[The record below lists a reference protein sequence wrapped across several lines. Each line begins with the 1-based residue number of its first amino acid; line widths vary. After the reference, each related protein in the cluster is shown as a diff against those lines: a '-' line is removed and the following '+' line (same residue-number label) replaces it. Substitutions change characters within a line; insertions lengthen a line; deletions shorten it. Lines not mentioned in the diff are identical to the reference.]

1 MHPSPFDLDD
11 DSAYQAW
18 REQKLADAPHA
29 LGDLVVEVDDPR
41 TLSRSEQD
49 ALMARCRKANMA
61 IYASRL
67 GETEGTDIPRGF
79 GRHFGLQRL
88 DHNRGAEADAVTAL
102 TVQDD
107 ALHTPYIPYS
117 NRAIHWHTDGYYNR
131 LDLQDHALL
140 LHCVRPAMQ
149 GGENAL
155 MDHEMAYLLMRDA
168 NPDYVRALM
177 REDAMLIPKNVVD
190 GVELRPDRIGPVF
203 MVAADGHLHMRYT
216 MRKRNVVWK
225 DDPMVNQAVAWLK
238 ALLNGESTDG
248 SPYIYRGTLQAGWGL
263 ISNNVLHDRS
273 AFEDGPDSVGKR
285 LLYRARYYDRIRD
298 M

>member
-1 MHPSPFDLDD
+1 MPHSPFDPDHDD
-11 DSAYQAW
+11 AYQAW
-18 REQKLADAPHA
+18 RDKKLAEAPQT

-41 TLSRSEQD
+41 SLTVAEQE
-49 ALMARCRKANMA
+49 ALMLRCRTANMA

-67 GETEGTDIPRGF
+67 GESEGTDIPRGC
-79 GRHFGLQRL
+79 GLHFGLQHL

-155 MDHEMAYLLMRDA
+155 MDHEMAYLLMRDV
-168 NPDYVRALM
+168 NPDHVRALM
-177 REDAMLIPKNVVD
+177 QEDAMMIPKNVVD
-190 GVELRPDRIGPVF
+190 GVELRPDRTGPVF
-203 MVAADGHLHMRYT
+203 MVTADGHLHMRYT

-225 DDPMVNQAVAWLK
+225 EDPQVSQAVAWLE
-238 ALLNGESTDG
+238 ALLNGPLPDG
-248 SPYIYRGTLQAGWGL
+248 APYIYRGTLQAGWGL

-273 AFEDGPDSVGKR
+273 AFEDGTDPGRNR
-285 LLYRARYYDRIRD
+285 LLYRARYYDRIR
-298 M
+298 

>member
-1 MHPSPFDLDD
+1 MSPSPFDLDND
-11 DSAYQAW
+11 DAYQTW
-18 REQKLADAPHA
+18 RDRKLVDAPQT

-41 TLSRSEQD
+41 TLSVAERD
-49 ALMARCRKANMA
+49 ALLSRCRKANMA

-67 GETEGTDIPRGF
+67 GETEGTDIPRGC
-79 GRHFGLQRL
+79 GQHFGLRHL

-155 MDHEMAYLLMRDA
+155 MDHEIAYLLMRDA

-190 GVELRPDRIGPVF
+190 GVELRPDRVGPVF

-216 MRKRNVVWK
+216 MRKRNVIWK
-225 DDPMVNQAVAWLK
+225 DDPLVQEAVAWLRD
-238 ALLNGESTDG
+238 LLNGQLSDG
-248 SPYIYRGTLQAGWGL
+248 LPHIYRGTLQAGWGL

-273 AFEDGPDSVGKR
+273 AFEDGSDPARNR
-285 LLYRARYYDRIRD
+285 LLYRARYHDRIQG